1 MFVLPAQYSWSAAAS
16 YCQHETRASLH
27 FGHHAHEHEAQFDAA
42 DDDSDD
48 GEVEK
53 VHADCEYCHLFSHAF
68 FTSTSDEPPNPEV
81 RRHAALRT
89 LNYSSHIPEGPS
101 KPDWHL
107 VA

>member
-1 MFVLPAQYSWSAAAS
+1 MMLVLPAQYSWSAAAS
-16 YCQHETRASLH
+16 YCQHETEASLH
-27 FGHHAHEHEAQFDAA
+27 FGHHAHEHEAQSGTANDG
-42 DDDSDD
+42 D

-68 FTSTSDEPPNPEV
+68 FTSTSDESPNPEA

-101 KPDWHL
+101 KPDWHF